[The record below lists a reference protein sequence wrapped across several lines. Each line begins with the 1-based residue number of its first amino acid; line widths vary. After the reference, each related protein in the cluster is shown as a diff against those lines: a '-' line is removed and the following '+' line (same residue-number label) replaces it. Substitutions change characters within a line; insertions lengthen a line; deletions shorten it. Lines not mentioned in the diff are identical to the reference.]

1 MSQIFK
7 PLTSGSPLP
16 PTIPTSFVTN
26 SGTAVPAANVLNVL
40 GSTVAA
46 GSTPFQSIGSGST
59 VTYQTQISQAIASTD
74 ATKIGLSAFNSAEF
88 TVDANGFVSLV
99 GGGSAIEKVN
109 VQAGTTPIVPSSGAI
124 TVNGAAVAAQTIP
137 VRSNG
142 TGANTFQ
149 IEIQR
154 SSAIANS
161 NASQVGLAAFNSADF
176 SVDPNGFVT
185 ITNFTPFAYTTVNHA
200 ASPYTVLSTDNYISC
215 DPTAGVITI
224 NLPNAPADLYHRY
237 IIKDRTGKAS
247 TNNITITT
255 PGGTVTI
262 DGSTSYLL
270 TGNFA
275 AVQLLWNGT
284 GYEVY

>member
-1 MSQIFK
+1 MSQAGLLN
-7 PLTSGSPLP
+7 PSSSPVP
-16 PTIPTSFVTN
+16 PTVATSYVTN

-40 GSTVAA
+40 GTTVAA
-46 GSTPFQSIGSGST
+46 GSTPLRSIGSGNT
-59 VTYQTQISQAIASTD
+59 VTYQAQISQAIAGTD
-74 ATKIGLSAFNSAEF
+74 ATKIGFAAFNSAEF

-99 GGGSAIEKVN
+99 GGSSAIEKVN
-109 VQAGTTPIVPSSGAI
+109 VQTGTTPIVPSSGAI
-124 TVNGAAVAAQTIP
+124 TVNGSAVAAHSIP
-137 VRSNG
+137 VQSDG

-149 IEIQR
+149 IEVQR
-154 SSAIANS
+154 ASAIASS
-161 NASQVGLAAFNSADF
+161 NASQVGLAAFNASDF

-284 GYEVY
+284 GFEVY